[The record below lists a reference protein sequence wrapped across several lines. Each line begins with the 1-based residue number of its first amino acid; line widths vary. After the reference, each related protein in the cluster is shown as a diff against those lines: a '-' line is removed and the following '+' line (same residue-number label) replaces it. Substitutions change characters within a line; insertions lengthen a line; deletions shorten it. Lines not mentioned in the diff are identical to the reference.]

1 LLGQKKFYFI
11 YHKNRKEET
20 IMSTKK
26 SISILILVGAMII
39 VASLLGFTLGTGLS
53 TATAQQAVP
62 TENKGVTITLLAA
75 VDLGPEIP
83 GMQGRQLR
91 LRILTVEPGGVVGV
105 HSHKDRPGAAYVLKG
120 TVTEHRGDVAKD
132 LSAGSGWAEDGNVTH
147 WVENKGIIPAV
158 IIVTDIFKQQ

>member
-1 LLGQKKFYFI
+1 
-11 YHKNRKEET
+11 
-20 IMSTKK
+20 MSTKK
-26 SISILILVGAMII
+26 SISILILVGAMIL
-39 VASLLGFTLGTGLS
+39 VALLLGFTLGTGLS

-158 IIVTDIFKQQ
+158 LIVTDIFKQQ